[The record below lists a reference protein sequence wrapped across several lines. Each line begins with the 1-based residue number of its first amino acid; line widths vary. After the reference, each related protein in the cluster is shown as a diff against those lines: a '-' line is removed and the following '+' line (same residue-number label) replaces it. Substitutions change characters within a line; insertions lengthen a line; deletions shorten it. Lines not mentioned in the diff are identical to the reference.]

1 MATPAQPPELQI
13 QDLLDAGLHF
23 GHQTK
28 RWNPKMNK
36 YIFGSKNGVYIIDLA
51 KTSTGLR
58 NANRYRGGM
67 ELTLQ
72 YIGAFSD
79 KRRKLPKA
87 SVM

>member
-1 MATPAQPPELQI
+1 VTV
-13 QDLLDAGLHF
+13 
-23 GHQTK
+23 
-28 RWNPKMNK
+28 
-36 YIFGSKNGVYIIDLA
+36 S
-51 KTSTGLR
+51 GLR

-72 YIGAFSD
+72 YIAAFSD